1 MHVTRVDERDSGWE
15 DGTAAQIRCHLS
27 VQQSHRRAYIGQMPQ
42 LTVAGRTIKDP
53 MGVFEHYAQRY
64 GRTLAKYDF
73 SVQDDSHSIAL
84 PDVTVTRVIASRI
97 SATQAHQ
104 IVARA
109 AESRHLLQAIPV
121 DARLQDADPA
131 QTDELYDAMTALH
144 KSLQGPGIRDSKVS
158 KVLHLKRPSL
168 YPILDSALS
177 KFYRKAARAA
187 AARYPERGYRIMAW
201 AAIRDDLLA
210 NRQTLEALRPIMAA
224 NDVLHAQQ
232 VHELSDLR
240 LLDILAWKAQHG

>member
-1 MHVTRVDERDSGWE
+1 MCAHIDPHFDHQRPMLAR
-15 DGTAAQIRCHLS
+15 
-27 VQQSHRRAYIGQMPQ
+27 MNQ
-42 LTVAGRTIKDP
+42 LTVAGRTVEDP
-53 MGVFEHYAQRY
+53 LGVFVDYAKRY

-73 SVQDDSHSIAL
+73 SVQADSHSIAL

-97 SATQAHQ
+97 SAAQAHQ

-144 KSLQGPGIRDSKVS
+144 KSLHGPGIKDSKVS

-187 AARYPERGYRIMAW
+187 ATRYSERGFRIMAW

-210 NRQTLEALRPIMAA
+210 NQQTLEALRPIMAA
-224 NDVLHAQQ
+224 NDVLHAQR
-232 VHELSDLR
+232 VYELSDLR